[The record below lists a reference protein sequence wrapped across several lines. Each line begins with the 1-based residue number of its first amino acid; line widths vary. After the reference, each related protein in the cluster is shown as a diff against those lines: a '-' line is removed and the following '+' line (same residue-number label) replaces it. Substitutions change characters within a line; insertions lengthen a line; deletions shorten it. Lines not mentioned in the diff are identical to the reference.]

1 MSDVD
6 SGLADFLIGHNII
19 GDRNGLV
26 NLDWAQDEDKA
37 NEVYKRGL
45 ELSMNIL
52 NEDYRNTNEST
63 ADFRSMKLLA
73 IACLQVLPPL
83 EAHLMDPVVRFA
95 HLASVNQSLHAGVA
109 DIEFDQ
115 QCRGLLLKTELCQS
129 YNALRSSMNETP
141 PMPELITGVFML
153 HSQTCFDRISE
164 ATTRFSLLFE
174 HGEKM
179 NFQTPETREDIIFNS
194 ALQLTQSIRSMMLQI
209 EMVLP
214 LLQPEQIREIVE
226 MARIPITSSLETLQP
241 YMTEAGS
248 LTFILQQTSF
258 AQVGL
263 FFRRFFDG
271 SNLQSNSILDQLN
284 RACLD
289 DEELEPQDR
298 YATLFAQLLRLRF
311 CQQNAE
317 LEQEVATAIHHS
329 QKALEEA
336 MKMRSYNSYSNFL
349 TQLMNNEP
357 LNNIRLSDELS
368 FSI

>member
-6 SGLADFLIGHNII
+6 GNLADFLMGHDII
-19 GDRNGLV
+19 GNRNGLV

-73 IACLQVLPPL
+73 IACLQVLSPL

-95 HLASVNQSLHAGVA
+95 HLASVNQSLHSGVA